1 MMNGLMP
8 SAQDGRGKIL
18 IFTFFFD
25 GMYIQISLIN
35 LWAKHLFLIFWEN
48 SF

>member
-18 IFTFFFD
+18 IFTFFWMECTFR
-25 GMYIQISLIN
+25 
-35 LWAKHLFLIFWEN
+35 
-48 SF
+48 

>member
-18 IFTFFFD
+18 FF
-25 GMYIQISLIN
+25 GWN
-35 LWAKHLFLIFWEN
+35 VHLDKLN
-48 SF
+48 